1 MSDHWKKLR
10 ILTTNHCSYNC
21 EYCHNEGHKPSY
33 VSSPMSCDDFVMIM
47 EAVKPL
53 GFEEIIF
60 SGGDPLLNPATVDMI
75 EWADNNTDHK
85 ITVETNGSAVTDE
98 IAARIGNT
106 RAMLNVHYPA
116 AYENEYRL
124 VTGCSIEP
132 FTQAVRFLDKYRIPH
147 VFNFVLHPD
156 HMEGLDGV
164 IDHVIEARKQ
174 IELLPYVESGM
185 NNISAGIIRRVTD
198 ILDSTSS
205 QKSFEDDYRITVWTF
220 GNGGKVKLIKS
231 PCYDRDI
238 DMCKG
243 FGELRILPDL
253 TLQKCRFDDDS
264 IKLGGLSPEEIRD
277 KINVLRDSFTTCI

>member
-1 MSDHWKKLR
+1 
-10 ILTTNHCSYNC
+10 
-21 EYCHNEGHKPSY
+21 
-33 VSSPMSCDDFVMIM
+33 MSCDEFVMIM
-47 EAVKPL
+47 EAASPL
-53 GFEEIIF
+53 GFEEIVF
-60 SGGDPLLNPATVDMI
+60 SGGDPLLNPATLDMI
-75 EWADNNTDHK
+75 EWADKNTGYK
-85 ITVETNGSAVTDE
+85 ITVETNGSAVTE
-98 IAARIGNT
+98 NVAARLGDT

-116 AYENEYRL
+116 AYENEFQA

-132 FTQAVRFLDKYRIPH
+132 FSQAVRFLDKYGIPH

-156 HMEGLDGV
+156 HMSGLDGV

-174 IELLPYVESGM
+174 ILLLPYVESGL

-198 ILDSTSS
+198 ILDSTHS

-220 GNGGKVKLIKS
+220 GNGGKVKLMKS

-264 IKLGGLSPEEIRD
+264 IKLGGLTPEEIRE
-277 KINVLRDSFTTCI
+277 KIDEVRNAFNTCYTA